1 MKGIFAWTLNHR
13 IRIIIYIV
21 MMCVTIGV
29 CYYYIINEIETDRD
43 SLFVLGDGSY
53 EAAGYNLNKIIHYEL
68 DSIPQVEDESKRQ
81 QMYGDYE
88 NYFKISG
95 GWYILMLKRDGD
107 VILKYRIY
115 PFAAITNW
123 SNPVNLIKETRDAAI
138 ECDEYHCNDYYEYRI
153 SNIDGKETKFY
164 KFERNNFTSDNNNE
178 DVQWWNFDSG
188 KGFVKKELACSYQ
201 LVEKES
207 DIFFFQLKCYTI
219 GLLIYML
226 IVLLINWTIRKC
238 VIINNRIKRKFSK
251 AHGRNKTLDSKDV
264 EKLYQK
270 LRLEIH
276 PSNYFNPY
284 NPEKVRIANDLLEA
298 LENNKGNRTIIEMI
312 RDKAV
317 KSLGIDSLRN
327 DNNLL
332 L

>member
-1 MKGIFAWTLNHR
+1 MKGIFAWTLSHR
-13 IRIIIYIV
+13 TRIIIYFI

-29 CYYYIINEIETDRD
+29 CYNYIANEIKNDRD
-43 SLFVLGDGSY
+43 SLYILGDGSY
-53 EAAGYNLNKIIHYEL
+53 EAAGYNLNTIIHYEL
-68 DSIPQVEDESKRQ
+68 DSIPQVEDESERQ
-81 QMYGDYE
+81 QKFGNYE

-95 GWYILMLKRDGD
+95 GWYILMLKREGD

-123 SNPVNLIKETRDAAI
+123 SNPVDLIKETRDAAI
-138 ECDEYHCNDYYEYRI
+138 ECDEYNCSVYNENEI
-153 SNIDGKETKFY
+153 SNIDVKKAKFY
-164 KFERNNFTSDNNNE
+164 KFERRDLTSTHSE
-178 DVQWWNFDSG
+178 DVRWWNLNYG
-188 KGFVKKELACSYQ
+188 KGFVKEDLVCSYN

-207 DIFFFQLKCYTI
+207 DIFFFQLKYYTI
-219 GLLIYML
+219 GFLIYTL
-226 IVLLINWTIRKC
+226 IVLFVNWMIRRC
-238 VIINNRIKRKFSK
+238 VALKNRVKGRFFK
-251 AHGRNKTLDSKDV
+251 AHGRNKALDSNDV
-264 EKLYQK
+264 EKLYRK

-317 KSLGIDSLRN
+317 KSLGIDSLKN